1 MDYAI
6 SYASRVS
13 IIASVP
19 TTLQDT
25 KYILEKAS
33 EKREDTVTL
42 QLVLEEHLMQL
53 MTIDG

>member
-6 SYASRVS
+6 SYGSRVS

-19 TTLQDT
+19 TTLQDP

-33 EKREDTVTL
+33 EKQEATASL
-42 QLVLEEHLMQL
+42 QLVLDEHLMQL
-53 MTIDG
+53 MNIDG

>member
-33 EKREDTVTL
+33 EKREATVSL
-42 QLVLEEHLMQL
+42 QLALDEHLMQL
-53 MTIDG
+53 MNIDG

>member
-19 TTLQDT
+19 TTLQDP
-25 KYILEKAS
+25 KYILVKAS
-33 EKREDTVTL
+33 EKREATVSL
-42 QLVLEEHLMQL
+42 QLVLDEQL
-53 MTIDG
+53 MNIDG